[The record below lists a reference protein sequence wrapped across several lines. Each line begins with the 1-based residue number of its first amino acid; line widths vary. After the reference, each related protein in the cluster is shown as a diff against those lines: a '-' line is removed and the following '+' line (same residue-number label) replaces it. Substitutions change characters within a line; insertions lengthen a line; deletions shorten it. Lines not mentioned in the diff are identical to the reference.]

1 MPSKPKKA
9 KKKSKSTAAE
19 VDPREEELRE
29 TEARLTTLL
38 ALLRGHHTPESV
50 QVAMETASARLDDH
64 TPHFVKMGSDTFQGT
79 NHLQGLI
86 HYADALKLRIDM
98 GARHPLKETVK
109 LLERKIELLKD
120 LHGV

>member
-1 MPSKPKKA
+1 MPSKS
-9 KKKSKSTAAE
+9 KSKSTTE

-38 ALLRGHHTPESV
+38 ALLRGKHTPKSV
-50 QVAMETASARLDDH
+50 QASMDAAQERLNDH
-64 TPHFVKMGSDTFQGT
+64 SPYFVKMGSDTFQGT

-86 HYADALKLRIDM
+86 HYAEALELRIDM

-109 LLERKIELLKD
+109 LLERKIALLKE
-120 LHGV
+120 LHNV